1 MPVKRK
7 DDFIMDFSVKQEIIV
22 LFASPYR
29 IVDER
34 TGEVNEGISVSYLL
48 DPKFKPVEGANGQI
62 GLKPAKAS
70 IETLEL
76 PNLIKAPALYEG
88 TFNLKVGS
96 NNKPELALQKVRYI
110 GEVFPEQKA
119 VKTEPDSQDSN
130 AGNHSKK

>member
-7 DDFIMDFSVKQEIIV
+7 DDIMDFSVKQEIIV

-34 TGEVNEGISVSYLL
+34 TGEVNEGVSVSYLL
-48 DPKFKPVEGANGQI
+48 DPKFKPVQGANGQI

-96 NNKPELALQKVRYI
+96 NNKPELALQKVQYI

-119 VKTEPDSQDSN
+119 AKAEPDSQDTNGSH
-130 AGNHSKK
+130 AKK